1 MLHLE
6 KRQASAELLEMRR
19 RLDELEHHQEEFLAM
34 LAHELRAPLVPIRTG
49 IAILDRPEATD
60 AERAWARGFCR
71 DNGERTSLINIIRII
86 YITSE

>member
-1 MLHLE
+1 
-6 KRQASAELLEMRR
+6 MRR

-71 DNGERTSLINIIRII
+71 ANAGEVIFAADKYTLAAR
-86 YITSE
+86 

>member
-1 MLHLE
+1 
-6 KRQASAELLEMRR
+6 
-19 RLDELEHHQEEFLAM
+19 M

-71 DNGERTSLINIIRII
+71 ANAGEVIFAADKYTLAAR
-86 YITSE
+86 